1 MLNSNSMKAI
11 IRDLIFISLYSR
23 QVETNGDE
31 YTTFL
36 SIRNE
41 TSVLKFVLL
50 IRQRHLQHIQPIIS
64 SQCCSIPN
72 SMT

>member
-31 YTTFL
+31 YTIFL
-36 SIRNE
+36 SMRNE

-50 IRQRHLQHIQPIIS
+50 IRQRHF
-64 SQCCSIPN
+64 
-72 SMT
+72 